1 VICAVDGS
9 PYGDAADIQ
18 ERMKRQVFSPV
29 RWVDTIMHMKGEGIA
44 VIVECGPGKVLAGLI
59 KRIDR
64 ALSASCIDT
73 SDALQ
78 KSLDGAV

>member
-1 VICAVDGS
+1 
-9 PYGDAADIQ
+9 
-18 ERMKRQVFSPV
+18 MN
-29 RWVDTIMHMKGEGIA
+29 HMKSEGVS

-64 ALSASCIDT
+64 ALSTSCIDT

-78 KSLDGAV
+78 KSLDGAA